1 MARAKKTFEVP
12 KKQNDERMYMLI
24 PHPFDHHAALKWRKK
39 SMICCFFRNNQ
50 LNLQH
55 RYRKPI

>member
-24 PHPFDHHAALKWRKK
+24 PRPFNHHAALK
-39 SMICCFFRNNQ
+39 
-50 LNLQH
+50 
-55 RYRKPI
+55 